1 MDPLYIAII
10 SSILFFLF
18 KFVDSKF
25 ISKESKTIKSQMKDL
40 FTVFCSSYLGV
51 FLLTKLNEG
60 GILGVSKQST
70 PAFTGTPEF

>member
-1 MDPLYIAII
+1 M
-10 SSILFFLF
+10 
-18 KFVDSKF
+18 DSKF
-25 ISKESKTIKSQMKDL
+25 LSKEPKTIKSQMKNL

-60 GILGVSKQST
+60 GILGISKQST